1 MTYALCLRVGD
12 LALKRTRKAPEFIES
27 HLGRTHLAGGANH
40 SWSIGGGSL
49 PGTLMN
55 RT

>member
-1 MTYALCLRVGD
+1 MIYARCLRGGD

-40 SWSIGGGSL
+40 AWPIDGGA
-49 PGTLMN
+49 
-55 RT
+55 